1 MMILIIPVL
10 KVSYSQLAFFSG
22 FSNLNQMNILIV
34 EDEKSLAREIASFLK
49 SENFLCELAFS
60 GTEASEKIA
69 VNLYDFILLDLG
81 LPDYNGLDLLEEAK
95 KAGSEA
101 AFIIL
106 TARGAVEDKV
116 KGLDLGAD
124 DYLAK
129 PFALVEL
136 LSRINAVARRKFNVI
151 SQDVVLGEFLMKV
164 QSRKLICKGQE
175 VDLTKKEFDL
185 LQYLVLNQNRVL
197 TRHQLYEH
205 IWGNILDDQYDSNFI
220 DVHIKNLRKKL
231 NLHAPSPWLE
241 TVRGVGYRISTE
253 QQVS

>member
-1 MMILIIPVL
+1 M
-10 KVSYSQLAFFSG
+10 
-22 FSNLNQMNILIV
+22 NLLIV
-34 EDEKSLAREIASFLK
+34 EDEISLAKEVASFLK
-49 SENFLCELAFS
+49 SENFLCDLAFTGS
-60 GTEASEKIA
+60 EASEKIA

-81 LPDYNGLDLLEEAK
+81 LPDYNGLDLIREAR

-101 AFIIL
+101 SFIII

-136 LSRINAVARRKFNVI
+136 LSRINAVARRKFNVV
-151 SQDVVLGEFLMKV
+151 SQDVTLGDFVMEV
-164 QSRKLICKGQE
+164 QSRKLFCIGKE
-175 VDLTKKEFDL
+175 VDLTKKEYDL
-185 LQYLVLNQNRVL
+185 LQYLVLNHDKVL
-197 TRHQLYEH
+197 TRQQLYEH
-205 IWGNILDDQYDSNFI
+205 IWGNIIEDQYDSNFI

-241 TVRGVGYRISTE
+241 TVRGVGYR
-253 QQVS
+253 VSL

>member
-1 MMILIIPVL
+1 M
-10 KVSYSQLAFFSG
+10 
-22 FSNLNQMNILIV
+22 NLLIV
-34 EDEKSLAREIASFLK
+34 EDEKSLAKEVASFLK
-49 SENFLCELAFS
+49 SENFLCDLAFT

-81 LPDYNGLDLLEEAK
+81 LPDYNGLDLISEAR

-101 AFIIL
+101 SFIII

-136 LSRINAVARRKFNVI
+136 LSRINAVARRKFNVV
-151 SQDVVLGEFLMKV
+151 SQDVTLGDFVMEV
-164 QSRKLICKGQE
+164 QSRKLFCMGKE
-175 VDLTKKEFDL
+175 VDLTKKEYDL
-185 LQYLVLNQNRVL
+185 LQYLVLNHDKVL
-197 TRHQLYEH
+197 TRQQLYEH

-241 TVRGVGYRISTE
+241 TVRGVGYR
-253 QQVS
+253 VSL

>member
-1 MMILIIPVL
+1 
-10 KVSYSQLAFFSG
+10 
-22 FSNLNQMNILIV
+22 MNVLIV
-34 EDEKSLAREIASFLK
+34 EDERSLAKEIASFLE
-49 SENFLCELAFS
+49 SENFLCDLAYT
-60 GTEASEKIA
+60 GREASEKIA

-81 LPDYNGLDLLEEAK
+81 LPDYNGLDLIKEARK
-95 KAGSEA
+95 TGSEA
-101 AFIIL
+101 SFIII

-136 LSRINAVARRKFNVI
+136 LSRINAVARRKFNI
-151 SQDVVLGEFLMKV
+151 TSQNVELGEFVMEI
-164 QSRKLICKGQE
+164 QSRRLTCKGNL

-185 LQYLVLNQNRVL
+185 LHYLVINRDKVL
-197 TRHQLYEH
+197 TRQQLYEH

-231 NLHAPSPWLE
+231 NFHAPSPWLE
-241 TVRGVGYRISTE
+241 TIRGVGYKISGD
-253 QQVS
+253 

>member
-1 MMILIIPVL
+1 
-10 KVSYSQLAFFSG
+10 
-22 FSNLNQMNILIV
+22 MNVLIV
-34 EDEKSLAREIASFLK
+34 EDEKSLAREIAAFLK
-49 SENFLCELAFS
+49 SQNFLCDIAYT
-60 GTEASEKIA
+60 GMDASEKIA

-81 LPDYNGLDLLEEAK
+81 LPDYNGLDLINEAR

-101 AFIIL
+101 AVIII

-116 KGLDLGAD
+116 RGLDLGAD

-136 LSRINAVARRKFNVI
+136 LSRINAVARRKFGI
-151 SQDVVLGEFLMKV
+151 SSQDIKLGEFVIQV
-164 QSRKLICKGQE
+164 QSRKLMCNGKE
-175 VDLTKKEFDL
+175 VELTRREYDL
-185 LQYLVLNQNRVL
+185 LQYLALNRNKVL

-231 NLHAPSPWLE
+231 NIHAPTPWLE
-241 TVRGVGYRISTE
+241 TVRGVGYRVCDDQTE
-253 QQVS
+253 NEV